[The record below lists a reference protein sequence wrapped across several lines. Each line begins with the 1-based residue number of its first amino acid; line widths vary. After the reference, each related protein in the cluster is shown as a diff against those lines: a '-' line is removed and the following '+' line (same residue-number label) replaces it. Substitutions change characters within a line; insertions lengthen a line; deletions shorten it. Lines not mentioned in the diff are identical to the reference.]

1 MTYDRTPLATAHGT
15 DSSKLLSKNQKAMK
29 LQLALDTPDLTHEL
43 ELAGRVAAYVDLI
56 EAGTPLLIRE
66 GIRAVRELRRRHR
79 GRPIVADIKVI
90 DAGEPIAELAFA
102 AGATVV
108 GNASDELI
116 ERVVRSAHRYD
127 GQVMADSLTVSDI
140 AERARRLRELGVT
153 SLCVNR
159 RGFKRTKGL
168 GREER
173 IDQVAEL
180 IKEIELPVYLAG
192 GIDAAEL
199 ALLRELPLAGVI
211 VGASIANAPSPVEAA
226 KKMRAILDGK

>member
-1 MTYDRTPLATAHGT
+1 
-15 DSSKLLSKNQKAMK
+15 MK

-108 GNASDELI
+108 TVLGNASDELI

-140 AERARRLRELGVT
+140 VERARRLRDLGVT

-159 RGFKRTKGL
+159 RGFKKAKGL
-168 GREER
+168 SREER
-173 IDQVAEL
+173 IDQLTEL
-180 IKEIELPVYLAG
+180 INDIELPVYLAG
-192 GIDAAEL
+192 GIDLAEL
-199 ALLRELPLAGVI
+199 TLLRKLPLAGVI
-211 VGASIANAPSPVEAA
+211 VGAAIANAPSPAEAA
-226 KKMRAILDGK
+226 KKMRAVLDAK

>member
-1 MTYDRTPLATAHGT
+1 
-15 DSSKLLSKNQKAMK
+15 MK

-108 GNASDELI
+108 TVLGNAADELI

-127 GQVMADSLTVSDI
+127 GQVMADSLTVLNI
-140 AERARRLRELGVT
+140 VERARRLRELGVT

-159 RGFKRTKGL
+159 RGFKRAKGL
-168 GREER
+168 SREER
-173 IDQVAEL
+173 INQIAKL
-180 IKEIELPVYLAG
+180 IEEIELPVYLAG

-199 ALLRELPLAGVI
+199 TLLRELPLAGVI
-211 VGASIANAPSPVEAA
+211 VGAAIANAPSPIDSA
-226 KKMRAILDGK
+226 KKMRAILNRK

>member
-1 MTYDRTPLATAHGT
+1 M
-15 DSSKLLSKNQKAMK
+15 SSQVKNLLSKNQKTMK

-108 GNASDELI
+108 TVLGNASDELI

-127 GQVMADSLTVSDI
+127 GQVMADSLTVSNI
-140 AERARRLRELGVT
+140 AERARRLRDLGVT

-159 RGFKRTKGL
+159 RGFKKAKGL
-168 GREER
+168 SREER
-173 IDQVAEL
+173 IDQITEL
-180 IKEIELPVYLAG
+180 IQEVELPVYLAG
-192 GIDAAEL
+192 GIDVAEL
-199 ALLRELPLAGVI
+199 TLLRKLPLAGVI
-211 VGASIANAPSPVEAA
+211 VGAAIANAPSPAEAA
-226 KKMRAILDGK
+226 KKMRAILDTK

>member
-1 MTYDRTPLATAHGT
+1 
-15 DSSKLLSKNQKAMK
+15 MK

-108 GNASDELI
+108 TVLGNASDELI

-140 AERARRLRELGVT
+140 AERARRLRDLGVT

-159 RGFKRTKGL
+159 RGFKQAKGL

-173 IDQVAEL
+173 INQVAEL
-180 IKEIELPVYLAG
+180 IENIELPVYLAG
-192 GIDAAEL
+192 GIDEAEL

-211 VGASIANAPSPVEAA
+211 VGAAIANAYSPVAAA

>member
-1 MTYDRTPLATAHGT
+1 
-15 DSSKLLSKNQKAMK
+15 MK

-108 GNASDELI
+108 TVLGNASDELI

-127 GQVMADSLTVSDI
+127 GQVMADSLTVADI
-140 AERARRLRELGVT
+140 PERARRLRELGVT
-153 SLCVNR
+153 SICVNR
-159 RGFKRTKGL
+159 RGFKRAKGVS
-168 GREER
+168 REER
-173 IDQVAEL
+173 IDQITEL
-180 IKEIELPVYLAG
+180 INEVELPVYLAG
-192 GIDAAEL
+192 GIDVAEL
-199 ALLRELPLAGVI
+199 TLLRKLPLAGVI
-211 VGASIANAPSPVEAA
+211 VGAAIANAPSPAEAA
-226 KKMRAILDGK
+226 KKMRAILDAK

>member
-1 MTYDRTPLATAHGT
+1 
-15 DSSKLLSKNQKAMK
+15 MK

-43 ELAGRVAAYVDLI
+43 ELAGRVATYVDLI

-108 GNASDELI
+108 TVLGNASDELI

-127 GQVMADSLTVSDI
+127 GQVMADSLTVPNI
-140 AERARRLRELGVT
+140 AERARRLRDLGVT

-159 RGFKRTKGL
+159 RGFKRAKGL
-168 GREER
+168 SREER
-173 IDQVAEL
+173 IDQLAEL
-180 IKEIELPVYLAG
+180 IEKIELPVYLAG
-192 GIDAAEL
+192 GIDLAEL
-199 ALLRELPLAGVI
+199 ALLRKLPLAGVI
-211 VGASIANAPSPVEAA
+211 VGAAIANAPSPVESA

>member
-1 MTYDRTPLATAHGT
+1 
-15 DSSKLLSKNQKAMK
+15 MK

-108 GNASDELI
+108 TVLGNASDELI

-140 AERARRLRELGVT
+140 AARARRLRELGVT

-159 RGFKRTKGL
+159 RGFKWARG

-173 IDQVAEL
+173 IDQIAEL
-180 IKEIELPVYLAG
+180 IDEVELPVYLAG
-192 GIDAAEL
+192 GIDVAEL
-199 ALLRELPLAGVI
+199 TLLRELPLAGVI
-211 VGASIANAPSPVEAA
+211 VGAAIANAPSPIEAA
-226 KKMRAILDGK
+226 KKMRAILDGKLDGK

>member
-1 MTYDRTPLATAHGT
+1 
-15 DSSKLLSKNQKAMK
+15 MK

-43 ELAGRVAAYVDLI
+43 ALAGKVAAYVDLI

-66 GIRAVRELRRRHR
+66 GIRVVRELRRRHR

-108 GNASDELI
+108 TVLGNASDELI
-116 ERVVRSAHRYD
+116 ERVVRSAQRYD
-127 GQVMADSLTVSDI
+127 GQVMADSLTVPNI
-140 AERARRLRELGVT
+140 TERARRLRELGVN

-159 RGFKRTKGL
+159 RGFKQAKGVN
-168 GREER
+168 REER
-173 IDQVAEL
+173 ISQIAAL
-180 IKEIELPVYLAG
+180 IEKIELPVFLAG

-199 ALLRELPLAGVI
+199 TLLRELPLAGVI
-211 VGASIANAPSPVEAA
+211 VGAAIAEAASPVEAA
-226 KKMRAILDGK
+226 KKMRAILDRRS

>member
-1 MTYDRTPLATAHGT
+1 LWEPEEAVEVSGVESDN
-15 DSSKLLSKNQKAMK
+15 SMK

-43 ELAGRVAAYVDLI
+43 ELAGKVAAYVDLI

-79 GRPIVADIKVI
+79 GRPIVADIKVV

-108 GNASDELI
+108 TVLGNASDELI
-116 ERVVRSAHRYD
+116 EHVVRSANRYD
-127 GQVMADSLTVSDI
+127 GQVMADSLTVTNI
-140 AERARRLRELGVT
+140 LERARQLRDLGVS

-159 RGFKRTKGL
+159 RGFKRVKGL
-168 GREER
+168 NREER
-173 IDQVAEL
+173 IGQIAEL
-180 IKEIELPVYLAG
+180 VEKIELPVYLAG
-192 GIDAAEL
+192 GIDTAEL

-211 VGASIANAPSPVEAA
+211 VGAAIAGAASPVEVA
-226 KKMRAILDGK
+226 KKMRAILDRKGES

>member
-1 MTYDRTPLATAHGT
+1 
-15 DSSKLLSKNQKAMK
+15 MK

-108 GNASDELI
+108 TVLGNASDELI

-140 AERARRLRELGVT
+140 VERARRLRDLGVT

-159 RGFKRTKGL
+159 RGFKKAKGL
-168 GREER
+168 SREER
-173 IDQVAEL
+173 IDQLTEL
-180 IKEIELPVYLAG
+180 INDVELPVYLAG
-192 GIDAAEL
+192 GIDLAEL
-199 ALLRELPLAGVI
+199 TLLRKLPLAGVI
-211 VGASIANAPSPVEAA
+211 VGAAIANAPSPAEAA
-226 KKMRAILDGK
+226 KKMRAVLDAK

>member
-1 MTYDRTPLATAHGT
+1 
-15 DSSKLLSKNQKAMK
+15 MK

-43 ELAGRVAAYVDLI
+43 ELAGKVAAYVDLI

-108 GNASDELI
+108 TVLGNASDELI

-140 AERARRLRELGVT
+140 AVRARRLRELGVT
-153 SLCVNR
+153 SICVNR
-159 RGFKRTKGL
+159 RGFKRAKGL
-168 GREER
+168 SREER
-173 IDQVAEL
+173 IDQITEL
-180 IKEIELPVYLAG
+180 INDVELPVYLAG
-192 GIDAAEL
+192 GIDVAEL
-199 ALLRELPLAGVI
+199 TLLRKLPLAGVI
-211 VGASIANAPSPVEAA
+211 VGAAIANATSPVESA
-226 KKMRAILDGK
+226 KKMRAVLDGK

>member
-1 MTYDRTPLATAHGT
+1 
-15 DSSKLLSKNQKAMK
+15 MK

-43 ELAGRVAAYVDLI
+43 ELAGKVAAYVDLI

-108 GNASDELI
+108 TVLGNASDELI
-116 ERVVRSAHRYD
+116 ERVVLSARRYD
-127 GQVMADSLTVSDI
+127 GQVMADSLAVPNI
-140 AERARRLRELGVT
+140 IERARRLRELGVN

-159 RGFKRTKGL
+159 RGFKPAKGL
-168 GREER
+168 SREER
-173 IDQVAEL
+173 ISQIGEL
-180 IKEIELPVYLAG
+180 LEKIELPVFLAG
-192 GIDAAEL
+192 GIDVAEL
-199 ALLRELPLAGVI
+199 TLLREQPLAGVI
-211 VGASIANAPSPVEAA
+211 VGAAIANAPSPVKAA
-226 KKMRAILDGK
+226 KEMRAILDGKS